1 MTVNNFRKIFC
12 TRVRNGAK
20 PKWRQNIKAETFL
33 FMFAAKKMLSD
44 CLFIYYTVYIHTFY
58 AGPSVY

>member
-12 TRVRNGAK
+12 TRVRNGA
-20 PKWRQNIKAETFL
+20 KWRQNIKAETFL

-44 CLFIYYTVYIHTFY
+44 CFFIIILCIYLHVSFT
-58 AGPSVY
+58 